1 MDYLIKFWK
10 ELKILETLIPLILE
24 KGFFLLV
31 LYLSYKPVKNI
42 TTKFIYKILELKKI
56 DLLLKEFLIT
66 FIDSIIIIFYVLNI
80 VHILGVETTTL
91 ITIIGSIGI
100 GIGLALKGS
109 LSDLAGGIQILVSKY
124 FTKGNFIN
132 VVGIEGTVQK
142 ITLLYTVL
150 HTPDNKVII
159 VPNGKLS
166 SGVIINITAND
177 VRRVEFIFS
186 TSYDTNAKN
195 VREILYDI
203 VSNYPYILQDKEIF
217 IKLSKLN
224 SSSLDFIVRVWGKKE
239 NYRDILFDL
248 PEIVKDRFDEEGI
261 EIPYNKLDIYQR
273 N

>member
-1 MDYLIKFWK
+1 MDYLVKFGK
-10 ELKILETLIPLILE
+10 DLKILEMLTPLILE
-24 KGFFLLV
+24 KGFYLLI
-31 LYLSYKPVKNI
+31 LYLSYKPLKI
-42 TTKFIYKILELKKI
+42 LTTKFFHKILELKKI

-66 FIDSIIIIFYVLNI
+66 LIESIIIIFYVLNI
-80 VHILGVETTTL
+80 VHVLGVETTTL
-91 ITIIGSIGI
+91 LTMIGSIGI
-100 GIGLALKGS
+100 GVGLALKGS

-124 FTKGNFIN
+124 FVKGNFIN
-132 VVGIEGTVQK
+132 IAGIEGTVQK

-166 SGVIINITAND
+166 SGVIINVTAND
-177 VRRVEFIFS
+177 VRRVDFIFS
-186 TSYDTNAKN
+186 TSYETNAKK
-195 VREILYDI
+195 VREILFDI
-203 VSNYPYILQDKEIF
+203 VSSYPYTLQDKEIF

-224 SSSLDFIVRVWGKKE
+224 SSSLDFTVRVWGKKE

-248 PEIVKDRFDEEGI
+248 PEIVKNRFDEEGI

>member
-1 MDYLIKFWK
+1 MDYFIKLWK
-10 ELKILETLIPLILE
+10 DFKILETLTPFILE
-24 KGFFLLV
+24 KGVLLLI
-31 LYLSYKPVKNI
+31 LYLSYKPLKI
-42 TTKFIYKILELKKI
+42 LTTKFFHKILEFKKI

-66 FIDSIIIIFYVLNI
+66 LIESIIRIFYILNI

-91 ITIIGSIGI
+91 ITMIGSVGI
-100 GIGLALKGS
+100 GVGLALKGS
-109 LSDLAGGIQILVSKY
+109 LSDLAGGIQILISKY
-124 FTKGNFIN
+124 FVKGNFIN

-177 VRRVEFIFS
+177 TRRIDFIFS
-186 TSYDTNAKN
+186 ASYDSNPKK
-195 VREILYDI
+195 VRELLQEIFLNHPL
-203 VSNYPYILQDKEIF
+203 VLQDKEIF

-224 SSSLDFIVRVWGKKE
+224 SSSLDFTVRVWGKKE

-248 PEIVKDRFDEEGI
+248 PEIVKNKFDEEKI

>member
-1 MDYLIKFWK
+1 M
-10 ELKILETLIPLILE
+10 
-24 KGFFLLV
+24 
-31 LYLSYKPVKNI
+31 
-42 TTKFIYKILELKKI
+42 
-56 DLLLKEFLIT
+56 
-66 FIDSIIIIFYVLNI
+66 
-80 VHILGVETTTL
+80 
-91 ITIIGSIGI
+91 IGSIGI
-100 GIGLALKGS
+100 GVGLALKGS

-124 FTKGNFIN
+124 FVKGNFIN

-177 VRRVEFIFS
+177 TRRVDFVFS
-186 TSYDTNAKN
+186 TSYDSNPKK
-195 VREILYDI
+195 VREILQEI
-203 VSNYPYILQDKEIF
+203 FSNHPLILQDKEIF

-224 SSSLDFIVRVWGKKE
+224 SSSLDFTVRVWGKKE
-239 NYRDILFDL
+239 NYRDISFDL
-248 PEIVKDRFDEEGI
+248 PEIVKNKFDEEKI